1 MDPLAD
7 NPFHVLDLSPACTA
21 MEVERQAAKLLAMLE
36 LGLAAAGTHASPFGP
51 RPRTAEKVREAA
63 AALRDP
69 ARRAAFEPWAAASAG
84 AAPDARLAPWPE
96 AFAALTWWR

>member
-7 NPFHVLDLSPACTA
+7 NPFFVLDLTPACTA
-21 MEVERQAAKLLAMLE
+21 IEVERQAAKLLAMLE
-36 LGLAAAGTHASPFGP
+36 LGLAAAGTHASPLGR
-51 RPRTAEKVREAA
+51 RPRTPEKVREAA

-69 ARRAAFEPWAAASAG
+69 ARRAAFEPWATAPAG
-84 AAPDARLAPWPE
+84 AAPSAPGAPWPE